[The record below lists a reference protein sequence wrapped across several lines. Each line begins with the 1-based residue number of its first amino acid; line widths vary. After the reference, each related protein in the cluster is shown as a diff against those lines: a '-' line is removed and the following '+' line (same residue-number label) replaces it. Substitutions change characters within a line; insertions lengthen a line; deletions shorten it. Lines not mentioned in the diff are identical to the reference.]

1 MRKCVQV
8 TGKICAALILRI
20 EVGLGQVYSGL
31 IAVNS
36 SQECHLC
43 LQWWLVRGGQ
53 HLPCLKMARDARA
66 MLDFN
71 NKKSLVIALA
81 NSKLSRSKFTLW
93 WI

>member
-20 EVGLGQVYSGL
+20 EVGVGVVYSGL

-36 SQECHLC
+36 SQECRLC

-53 HLPCLKMARDARA
+53 HHQCLKMVRDARA
-66 MLDFN
+66 MLDFS
-71 NKKSLVIALA
+71 NKKLLVIALPD
-81 NSKLSRSKFTLW
+81 SKLSRSKYTLW